1 MIYIIFFAIL
11 ILYISKYIIFYR
23 ETNLLRVCS
32 VSGLTKPDR
41 NIIYIIKKCRTKK
54 GILINML
61 SIIVAKAKNNV
72 IGKDNQLLWHLS
84 DDLKRFKKLT
94 TGHTIIMGRKTF
106 ESLGRVLPNRKHI
119 VFTQNPD
126 FKVNDENVQIV
137 HSMLQIQ
144 EYIESQ
150 EEVFVIGGAMIYN
163 LLMPYVKKMYVTEI
177 DKEFDGD
184 AFFPRIDETKWK
196 EISREKGPEDEEN
209 NFIYEYV
216 TYEKR

>member
-1 MIYIIFFAIL
+1 
-11 ILYISKYIIFYR
+11 
-23 ETNLLRVCS
+23 
-32 VSGLTKPDR
+32 
-41 NIIYIIKKCRTKK
+41 
-54 GILINML
+54 ML
-61 SIIVAKAKNNV
+61 SIIVAKAKNNA

-84 DDLKRFKKLT
+84 DDLKRFKTLT

-126 FKVNDENVQIV
+126 FKVDDENVEVV

-144 EYIESQ
+144 EYIEN
-150 EEVFVIGGAMIYN
+150 EEEAFVIGGAIIYN

-184 AFFPRIDETKWK
+184 AFFPRIDEEKWK
-196 EISREKGPEDEEN
+196 EISREKGLEDEEN
-209 NFIYEYV
+209 DFTYTYV